1 MHIVPC
7 SMTRIFFNEER
18 NCKNK
23 TYHTLNEAKEYPI
36 APQEP
41 KAIDFIRK
49 KIAQLSQDSGREEIE
64 IFEIINSEIINI
76 IIYMKWIE

>member
-23 TYHTLNEAKEYPI
+23 TYHTHVDGQAEAPEAEGLCLGDLTGNLRAMPARTKPI
-36 APQEP
+36 DVCFEN
-41 KAIDFIRK
+41 AITC
-49 KIAQLSQDSGREEIE
+49 GG
-64 IFEIINSEIINI
+64 
-76 IIYMKWIE
+76 